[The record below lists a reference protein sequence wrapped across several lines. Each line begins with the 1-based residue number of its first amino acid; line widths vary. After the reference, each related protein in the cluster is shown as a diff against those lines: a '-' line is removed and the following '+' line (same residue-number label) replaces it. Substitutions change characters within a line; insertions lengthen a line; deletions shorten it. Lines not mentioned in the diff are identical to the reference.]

1 MSIYFC
7 SVLLCVYHRVL
18 PFAWHNLWSWHDLFF
33 FFRLST
39 LVSHSSTLGVPRV
52 PELDGT
58 GGKVA
63 KVASVR
69 VQLEMHT
76 LWEQFDQL
84 GTEMIVTKAGRYSR
98 TKARACTFQSLWSL
112 CSHCNF
118 NLRICHTYTIYTVHT
133 YILTATHSHTHSHT
147 WTHT

>member
-1 MSIYFC
+1 MYIIESFR
-7 SVLLCVYHRVL
+7 LLDIIC
-18 PFAWHNLWSWHDLFF
+18 DLDMICFF
-33 FFRLST
+33 FFCLST

-76 LWEQFDQL
+76 LWEQFDQF

-98 TKARACTFQSLWSL
+98 SKARACTFQSL
-112 CSHCNF
+112 
-118 NLRICHTYTIYTVHT
+118 
-133 YILTATHSHTHSHT
+133 
-147 WTHT
+147 